1 MNNMLNISSSPHVRD
16 KRTTNSVMFCV
27 ALALLPAAVTG
38 VWNHGWHALA
48 VILASVITA
57 LLAETVFNI
66 IVKKPNTV
74 KDGSAFVTGLLL
86 ALCLPATV
94 PLYVPIIGAL
104 VAIIIVKCFFGGLG
118 KNFINP
124 ALAARCFL
132 LISFSQTVTTFKVD
146 GVSAATPLADL
157 KAGTVVN
164 LTKMFF
170 GTSNGVIGN
179 CILALLVGGLA
190 LWVMDIISW
199 EIPVSII
206 VSFTLFMA
214 LFGGQGF
221 DPLFLLAHLMGGGV
235 IMGAF
240 FMATDYVTSPVTGTG
255 QIVYGVFIGILG
267 GLFRVLGSA
276 ADSFSYAI
284 IVGNL
289 FVPLI
294 DEFIVPKPFA
304 YRKSQ
309 VEARSAEG
317 KKPFWA
323 KFPVQAAVLTAI
335 TLIAGLALSGV
346 YGLTKDSI
354 EEQNAAKERA
364 AYAAVCPGAETFESI
379 DAAKAAIEELG
390 EDSYGSDFGRVS
402 INDAAVGKD
411 ASGNIVGYVVSV
423 TSHDGFDGD
432 VTLSLGIS
440 ADGAT
445 QGISFTELNE
455 TAGMGMRADEPEF
468 KDQFNGRSVSRFTLN
483 KAGGSTAEDEINS
496 VSGASIT
503 SGAVVN
509 AVNAGLD
516 FYENVMKGGN

>member
-16 KRTTNSVMFCV
+16 KRTTNSVMYCV
-27 ALALLPAAVTG
+27 GLALLPAAITG
-38 VWNHGWHALA
+38 VWNHGLSSLV
-48 VILASVITA
+48 VILASVLTA
-57 LLAETVFNI
+57 VCSEYVFDL

-74 KDGSAFVTGLLL
+74 KDGSAVVTGLLL

-94 PLYVPIIGAL
+94 PVYVPVIGAL

-146 GVSAATPLADL
+146 GVSSATPLADL
-157 KAGTVVN
+157 KAGTVVDIA
-164 LTKMFF
+164 KMFF

-179 CILALLVGGLA
+179 CILALLAGGLA
-190 LWVMDIISW
+190 LWALDIISW
-199 EIPVSII
+199 EIPVSVV

-221 DPLFLLAHLMGGGV
+221 DPMFLLAHLFGGGV

-240 FMATDYVTSPVTGTG
+240 FMATDYVTSPVTGPG
-255 QIVYGVFIGILG
+255 QLVFGAIIGILG

-284 IVGNL
+284 IIANL

-294 DEFIVPKPFA
+294 DEFIVPKPYA
-304 YRKSQ
+304 YRKAAI
-309 VEARSAEG
+309 EARSPEG
-317 KKPFWA
+317 KQSVWT
-323 KFPVQAAVLTAI
+323 KFPKPAIILTAI
-335 TLIAGLALSGV
+335 TLIAGVALSAV

-354 EEQNAAKERA
+354 EAQNAAKERA
-364 AYAAVCPGAETFESI
+364 AYVAVCPGAETFETT
-379 DAAKAAIEELG
+379 DAITAAIEELG
-390 EDSYGSDFGRVS
+390 EDSYGTDFGRVN
-402 INDAAVGKD
+402 IKDAAIGKD
-411 ASGNIVGYVVSV
+411 ASGNIVGYVIKV
-423 TSHDGFDGD
+423 TTHDGFDGD
-432 VTLSLGIS
+432 ITLSLGLN
-440 ADGAT
+440 AEGQT
-445 QGISFTELNE
+445 NGIAFTELNE

-468 KDQFNGRSVSRFTLN
+468 RDQFGGRSVSRFTLN

>member
-1 MNNMLNISSSPHVRD
+1 MNTVLNISSSPHVRD
-16 KRTTNSVMFCV
+16 KRTTNSVMYCV

-38 VWNHGWHALA
+38 VWNHGIHALL

-57 LLAETVFNI
+57 VCSEFVFDY

-74 KDGSAFVTGLLL
+74 MDGSAFVTGLLL
-86 ALCLPATV
+86 ALCLPGSV
-94 PLYVPIIGAL
+94 PLYVPVIGAL

-146 GVSAATPLADL
+146 GISSATPLADL
-157 KAGTVVN
+157 KAGTVIDIM
-164 LTKMFF
+164 KMFF

-179 CILALLVGGLA
+179 SILALLIGGLA
-190 LWVMDIISW
+190 LWVIDIISW
-199 EIPVSII
+199 EIPVSVIL
-206 VSFTLFMA
+206 SFTLFMA

-221 DPLFLLAHLMGGGV
+221 DPLFLTAHLLGGGV

-255 QIVYGVFIGILG
+255 QIVYGAMIGILG

-284 IVGNL
+284 IISNL

-294 DEFIVPKPFA
+294 DEFIVPKPYA
-304 YRKSQ
+304 YRKAAI
-309 VEARSAEG
+309 EARSEEG
-317 KKPFWA
+317 RKPVWT
-323 KFPVQAAVLTAI
+323 KFPKPAIILTAI
-335 TLIAGLALSGV
+335 TLIAGIALSGV
-346 YGLTKDSI
+346 FGLTKDSI
-354 EEQNAAKERA
+354 EAQKAAKERES
-364 AYAAVCPGAETFESI
+364 YVAVCPDAKTFETT
-379 DAAKAAIEELG
+379 DAITAALEELG
-390 EDSYGSDFGRVS
+390 EDTYGSDFGRVN
-402 INDAAVGKD
+402 IKD
-411 ASGNIVGYVVSV
+411 AVIAKDDAGNIVGYVVSV

-432 VTLSLGIS
+432 ITLSLGIS
-440 ADGAT
+440 ADGST
-445 QGISFTELNE
+445 TGISFTELNE

-468 KDQFNGRSVSRFTLN
+468 KEQFDGRAVSRFTLN

-516 FYENVMKGGN
+516 FCENVMKGGN